1 MDALTGQYRFW
12 LTKLTN
18 IDKNMKKHHVLEV
31 ITVIVFM
38 LLSMPAIGQDVDG
51 LLLEAK
57 QKLTEGQSAN
67 NVSIIMESRAMFER
81 AGSSAERKVLAHY
94 YVALA
99 SYRMATMNASEK
111 EQLKYL
117 DQSIEQLEKV
127 IEMDAAF
134 TEGYALLGSALG
146 WKAGLKPMQSMFLG
160 PRANKMVAK
169 AKELQ
174 PENPRAIMIG
184 AVSDYNTPKMF
195 GGDPVRAMKGFEEAI
210 ALFEKEELED
220 PLMPAWG
227 HEEAYAWLGQ
237 GHLTNGAKEQ
247 ARAALEKSL
256 EINPDY
262 GWVKYVLL
270 PKVSSATP

>member
-1 MDALTGQYRFW
+1 M
-12 LTKLTN
+12 KLTY
-18 IDKNMKKHHVLEV
+18 IDKNMKKHRLLKV
-31 ITVIVFM
+31 ITVVVFM
-38 LLSMPAIGQDVDG
+38 LLSTPALGQNVDD
-51 LLLEAK
+51 LLLQAK
-57 QKLTEGQSAN
+57 QKLDEGQNAS
-67 NVSIIMESRAMFER
+67 NVSQIMEARAMFER
-81 AGSSAERKVLAHY
+81 AGSSTDRKVLANY

-99 SYRMATMNASEK
+99 DYRMAAMNASEK
-111 EQLKYL
+111 EQVKYL
-117 DQSIEQLEKV
+117 DQSIAQLEKV
-127 IEMDAAF
+127 VEMDAAF

-174 PENPRAIMIG
+174 PENPRVIMIG

-210 ALFEKEELED
+210 VLFEKEEVQD

-237 GHLTNGAKEQ
+237 GHLANGATDQ

-270 PKVSSATP
+270 PKVPANTH

>member
-1 MDALTGQYRFW
+1 MSFGQNRFW
-12 LTKLTN
+12 LMKRTH
-18 IDKNMKKHHVLEV
+18 IDKNMKKHRLQKVL
-31 ITVIVFM
+31 TFLVFI
-38 LLSMPAIGQDVDG
+38 LLSTPAIGQDVDA

-57 QKLTEGQSAN
+57 QKLAEGEGAN
-67 NVSIIMESRAMFER
+67 NASLVMESRAMFER
-81 AGSSAERKVLAHY
+81 AGSSPERKVLAHY

-99 SYRMATMNASEK
+99 EYRLAAMNAGEK
-111 EQLKYL
+111 EQLEHL
-117 DQSIEQLEKV
+117 NQSIEQLEKV

-174 PENPRAIMIG
+174 PENPRVIMIG

-210 ALFEKEELED
+210 ALFEKEDVKD

-237 GHLTNGAKEQ
+237 GHLVNGATDQ

-270 PKVSSATP
+270 PKVPANTH